1 MEGLVDAGLVRSIG
15 VSNFNKAQ
23 LERILAIC
31 KHKPV
36 VNQVEVNLNLLNE
49 KLINFA
55 KSKGIATTAYSPLC
69 SPGFEK

>member
-55 KSKGIATTAYSPLC
+55 KSKGIATTAYSPLG